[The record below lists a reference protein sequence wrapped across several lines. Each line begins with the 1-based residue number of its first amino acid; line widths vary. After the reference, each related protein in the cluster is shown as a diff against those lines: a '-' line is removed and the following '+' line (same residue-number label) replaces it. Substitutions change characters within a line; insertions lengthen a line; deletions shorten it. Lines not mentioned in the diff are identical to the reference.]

1 MVTLMKQ
8 QKVWGKKKCNWC
20 AKRGDNIES
29 CNSQSRKGRKRG
41 ENKQRRNAISK
52 C

>member
-1 MVTLMKQ
+1 MVALVKQ
-8 QKVWGKKKCNWC
+8 QKVWGKKKCNWY
-20 AKRGDNIES
+20 AKRGDKIES